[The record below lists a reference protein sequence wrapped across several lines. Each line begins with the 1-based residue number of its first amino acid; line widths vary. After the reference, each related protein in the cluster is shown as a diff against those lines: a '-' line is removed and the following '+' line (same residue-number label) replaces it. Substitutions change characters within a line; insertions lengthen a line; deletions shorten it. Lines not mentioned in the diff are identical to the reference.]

1 MLNACYPFRLH
12 DSLALLKRFW
22 VPRLWYQVG
31 CTMFCFHAENWA
43 QTFEIT
49 TLFFIVK
56 QWYTPVTCLF
66 WQPLHHL
73 VNYIIIQLN
82 NYKLNFFCSWSW
94 VLIFWVKPFKFLLD
108 LHFEKHFTFDFWLFP
123 LSLINKCSIGWVW
136 RWKRN

>member
-1 MLNACYPFRLH
+1 
-12 DSLALLKRFW
+12 
-22 VPRLWYQVG
+22 
-31 CTMFCFHAENWA
+31 MFCFHAENWA

-82 NYKLNFFCSWSW
+82 NYIELFLFMIMSSYI
-94 VLIFWVKPFKFLLD
+94 LSQTFQIFVGSS
-108 LHFEKHFTFDFWLFP
+108 FWETIYFWFM
-123 LSLINKCSIGWVW
+123 IISIVTY
-136 RWKRN
+136 K